1 MLNSAKLKPLIILLL
16 LSLLITV
23 GFGTAVAAA
32 NAGPELIIPDN
43 IPAQANSIVNI
54 PVTFLSHGE
63 EITSIIFSIDYDQS
77 WLQYDP
83 TVSNAITFT
92 NIPSEYTKSCSFD
105 ASDTD
110 GEIDCNI
117 IGFGS
122 NVAPLTDGTFLTIKL
137 RTLNASDGTV
147 APVLFS
153 SDPPPSFGDSL
164 GQSIAGTGDSGSVYF
179 GEVNWFVFLPLLIKQ
194 TPVPTT
200 VTPTPVTPTPV
211 TPTPVTPTPVT
222 PTPETPTPTP
232 GCSNIILNGGFEEP
246 GEAWYLP
253 ITNYPARFTSS
264 LSYMGEMSMRTGIN
278 LADDVYS
285 YSSAWQPVSIPN
297 DAESADL
304 TFYYRPQTSEP
315 LAMRLLS
322 NLVTTTNNLFEA
334 GLGDPLNDQQ
344 MALILNEDTTHDRTL
359 MSVLSNSRTWTASPV
374 FDLMDYK
381 GETIWVAFTTYN
393 DGDGNKTAMYVDEV
407 VWEVCR

>member
-1 MLNSAKLKPLIILLL
+1 
-16 LSLLITV
+16 
-23 GFGTAVAAA
+23 
-32 NAGPELIIPDN
+32 
-43 IPAQANSIVNI
+43 
-54 PVTFLSHGE
+54 
-63 EITSIIFSIDYDQS
+63 
-77 WLQYDP
+77 
-83 TVSNAITFT
+83 
-92 NIPSEYTKSCSFD
+92 
-105 ASDTD
+105 
-110 GEIDCNI
+110 
-117 IGFGS
+117 
-122 NVAPLTDGTFLTIKL
+122 
-137 RTLNASDGTV
+137 
-147 APVLFS
+147 
-153 SDPPPSFGDSL
+153 
-164 GQSIAGTGDSGSVYF
+164 
-179 GEVNWFVFLPLLIKQ
+179 
-194 TPVPTT
+194 
-200 VTPTPVTPTPV
+200 
-211 TPTPVTPTPVT
+211 
-222 PTPETPTPTP
+222 
-232 GCSNIILNGGFEEP
+232 
-246 GEAWYLP
+246 
-253 ITNYPARFTSS
+253 
-264 LSYMGEMSMRTGIN
+264 MGEMSMRTGIN

-407 VWEVCR
+407 VLEVCR